1 MSNQK
6 KTVGKVILIVLCIL
20 LSLVLVGLIAA
31 YIYMDTMLDKIN
43 RYPSQQETL
52 SSSQIAQIEQETD
65 PVDPTFDGPTLA
77 PEDVTWSTEPV
88 EIIDD
93 ERIINILLIGQ
104 DRVEGEWRQRSDAM
118 ILCTVNKET
127 KTLTMTSFLRDL
139 YVQIPGY
146 QDNRINAAYQFGGM
160 ELLNK
165 TLEKNFGVVVDGNIE
180 VDFTQFEKIV
190 DMMGGVDI
198 SLTSAEAGHLNGLHG
213 WSLREGMNH
222 LNGNQALQYSR
233 IRYIGTDFGRTNRQ
247 RTVLTALINQSKNL
261 NLAEINN
268 LLSQALGLI
277 TTDMSNA
284 DILGYMLELFPIL
297 KGIEIKTQYIPA
309 EGTFQYAQVRG
320 MSVLVPNID
329 ACRELLLNTIIKNVE

>member
-1 MSNQK
+1 MNNQK
-6 KTVGKVILIVLCIL
+6 KTVIKVVLIVLCVV
-20 LSLVLVGLIAA
+20 LSLALVGLIAA

-43 RYPSQQETL
+43 RYPAQQETL

-65 PVDPTFDGPTLA
+65 SIDPTFTGPTLD

-88 EIIDD
+88 ETIDN
-93 ERIINILLIGQ
+93 ENIINILLIGQ
-104 DRVEGEWRQRSDAM
+104 DRQAGEGRQRSDAM

-165 TLEKNFGVVVDGNIE
+165 TLEKNFGVVVDGNVE
-180 VDFTQFEKIV
+180 VDFTQFEKLV

-198 SLTSAEAGHLNGLHG
+198 SLTSAEAGHLNGMHG
-213 WSLREGMNH
+213 WALREGVNH

-247 RTVLTALINQSKNL
+247 RTVLAALINQSKNL
-261 NLAEINN
+261 NLAEIND

-297 KGIEIKTQYIPA
+297 KNIEIKTQYIPA

-329 ACRELLLNTIIKNVE
+329 ACRELLSNTILKNVE